1 MATGPVLR
9 DTLRSAPVGTARSRP
24 SQISRVPYL
33 PGLDGMRALAVVAV
47 MIYHA
52 NVDWLPGGFLGV
64 EVFFVISGYLITLL
78 LVAERERNGRVDLRH
93 FWIRRAKRLLP
104 ALFVMLFIV
113 VTYTALF
120 RSDALGQIRGD
131 VVASLFYGINW
142 YQIWVGAGYTAAG
155 DFAPL
160 RHLWSLAVEEQFYLV
175 WPLVMAVLLRAGP
188 RKVTAVA
195 KWLLLAAVLVTVFV
209 ALAYHPGRIAT
220 CADTPEAFWT
230 VGERCISKADAL
242 YLSTIT
248 RSSGLLLGAAFALLW
263 RPAAIMRSPMRSK
276 GPLVDLLALVGL
288 AGLAAMTWYVNFVT
302 PDGADPLLFRGGFFV
317 AGLFTL
323 LLIAAV
329 THQGAYSGKLLGNPV
344 FLWVGTRSYGLYL
357 YHWPI
362 YQMIRQVAGNP
373 LTFNQFA
380 MAMVA
385 TVIVTEASYRFV
397 ETPIRTGHLA
407 IWWRDLRRSRDPLPR
422 QVVLGGAAVTIA
434 LALFSSVSLATAP
447 LEQNEIARSTEEGRE
462 FTTDI
467 RDFVGGGGVG
477 GGDDDAAAADDGAT
491 PPPATSP
498 NGAIPPDPLVPDG
511 SEQPVAPTTTTTTT
525 TTTTLPPEPI
535 RYLAIGDSVMLGAAQ
550 RLESAGVV
558 VDAEVSRQLVDMIP
572 PMQQLQERSL
582 FGDAVIVH
590 LGTNGPV
597 GEESLNQFMNT
608 LSDVQYVLVLTVRAN
623 RSWTA
628 RNNELLRSLSQPG
641 PNYRNNVIVVDW
653 EQRSNECSGDCFAS
667 DGIHLRPEGVRFYS
681 QLVFDVLGL
690 TPS

>member
-52 NVDWLPGGFLGV
+52 NVAWLPGGFLGV

-78 LVAERERNGRVDLRH
+78 LVAERERNGRVDLKH

-113 VTYTALF
+113 ITYTALF
-120 RSDALGQIRGD
+120 RSDALGQLRGD
-131 VVASLFYGINW
+131 VVASLFYSINW
-142 YQIWVGAGYTAAG
+142 YQIWVGAGYSAAG

-175 WPLVMAVLLRAGP
+175 WPLVMAVLLRRGP
-188 RKVTAVA
+188 RQVVSAA
-195 KWLLLAAVLVTVFV
+195 KWLVLAAVLVTVFV
-209 ALAYHPGRIAT
+209 AVAFHPGRIASCT
-220 CADTPEAFWT
+220 ETPEAFWT
-230 VGERCISKADAL
+230 IGERCISKADSL

-276 GPLVDLLALVGL
+276 GPMVDLLAVVGI
-288 AGLAAMTWYVNFVT
+288 AGLAAMTWYVNFIT
-302 PDGADPLLFRGGFFV
+302 PDGADPLLFRGGFLV

-329 THQGAYSGKLLGNPV
+329 THQGAYAGKVLGNPV

-380 MAMVA
+380 AAMVA
-385 TVIVTEASYRFV
+385 TVIITEASYRFV
-397 ETPIRTGHLA
+397 ETPIRTGQLKV
-407 IWWRDLRRSRDPLPR
+407 WWDGVRRSRDPLPR
-422 QVVLGGAAVTIA
+422 QVVLGSASVVIA
-434 LALFSSVSLATAP
+434 LALFSSVSLVTAP
-447 LEQNEIARSTEEGRE
+447 LQQNEIALASEQGRE
-462 FTTDI
+462 ATTDLEGLL
-467 RDFVGGGGVG
+467 GGGS
-477 GGDDDAAAADDGAT
+477 GDDNGAAPAGDDAVT

-498 NGAIPPDPLVPDG
+498 NGTVPPDPLEPNGDD
-511 SEQPVAPTTTTTTT
+511 EPVAPTTTTTTT

-535 RYLAIGDSVMLGAAQ
+535 RYLAVGDSVMLGAAP
-550 RLESAGVV
+550 RLQSAGVV
-558 VDAEVSRQLVDMIP
+558 VDAEESRQLVNMIP
-572 PMQQLQERSL
+572 TMQQLQERDL

-597 GEESLNQFMNT
+597 AENTLNEFMNT
-608 LSDVQYVLVLTVRAN
+608 LSDVQFVLVLTIRAN

-628 RNNELLRSLSQPG
+628 GNNELLRSLAQSG

-653 EQRSNECSGDCFAS
+653 EQLSNECPGDCFAN
-667 DGIHLRPEGVRFYS
+667 DGIHLRPDGVRFYS
-681 QLVFDVLGL
+681 QQVFDVLGL
-690 TPS
+690 SPS